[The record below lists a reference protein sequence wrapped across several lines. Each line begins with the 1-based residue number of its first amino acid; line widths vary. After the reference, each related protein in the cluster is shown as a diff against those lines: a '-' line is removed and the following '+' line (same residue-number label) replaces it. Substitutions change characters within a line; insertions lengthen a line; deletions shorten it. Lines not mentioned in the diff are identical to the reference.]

1 MSYLKTSV
9 VITTFNSEHIIDKC
23 IQSIPSDVS
32 IIIIENSN
40 NINFKLDIESKYSN
54 VKCTLAGSNIGY
66 SRANNLGL
74 SLVKSEYALV
84 LNPDAKLKKNT
95 LDIFFEEAK
104 KNKDFWLIG
113 PINNQGKFYEK
124 NNYKIFEVKNL
135 KGFAIFFNLKNF
147 NSKFFDENFFLYFE
161 EIDICKRIVDNNGKI
176 YLSPK
181 IEIDHEGSNSVNR
194 IFHHELEKNRNWHW
208 MWSSFYFNRK
218 YKGFLIDF
226 ILIYPKL
233 LSSLIKTLIYLL
245 IFNKKKK
252 IFIFA
257 G

>member
-9 VITTFNSEHIIDKC
+9 VITTFKSEHIIDRC
-23 IQSIPSDVS
+23 IQSIPLDVS

-74 SLVKSEYALV
+74 SQVKTEYALV

-124 NNYKIFEVKNL
+124 NNHKIFEVKNL
-135 KGFAIFFNLKNF
+135 KGFAIFF
-147 NSKFFDENFFLYFE
+147 
-161 EIDICKRIVDNNGKI
+161 
-176 YLSPK
+176 
-181 IEIDHEGSNSVNR
+181 
-194 IFHHELEKNRNWHW
+194 
-208 MWSSFYFNRK
+208 
-218 YKGFLIDF
+218 
-226 ILIYPKL
+226 
-233 LSSLIKTLIYLL
+233 
-245 IFNKKKK
+245 
-252 IFIFA
+252 
-257 G
+257 